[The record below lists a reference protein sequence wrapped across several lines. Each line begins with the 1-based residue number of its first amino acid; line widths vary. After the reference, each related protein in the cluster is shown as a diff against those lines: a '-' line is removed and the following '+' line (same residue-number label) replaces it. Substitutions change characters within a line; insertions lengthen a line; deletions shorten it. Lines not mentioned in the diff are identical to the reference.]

1 MTPSFSRHPV
11 DNPRIT
17 GGFGADY
24 GYKHRGVDYGAVE
37 GTPIYAPAD
46 GVSCNFYNG
55 QTTWKG
61 QQVLSFGL
69 AVCLDHGDTF
79 GQYRY
84 TLYAHMSRRVTEEG
98 DAVKAGD
105 ILGYVGHSGVA
116 DGNHLHW
123 QLCDS
128 VYFPVDISHSADP
141 IPYITEV
148 EDLTKEETLA
158 LIKELQDNGDL
169 ASTTDV
175 LSCVAQIA
183 GAEELTYT
191 DTKRIEATRLALGD
205 LKGTP
210 VKAEPVASATAT
222 TKEKSSK

>member
-1 MTPSFSRHPV
+1 MTPVFTRHPV

-24 GYKHRGVDYGAVE
+24 GYPHRGVDYGANE

-46 GVSCNFYNG
+46 GVSCGFFNG
-55 QTTWKG
+55 STTYKG
-61 QQVLSFGL
+61 RQVPAFGL
-69 AVCLDHGDTF
+69 AVCLDHGDAF
-79 GQYRY
+79 GQFRY

-128 VYFPVDISHSADP
+128 SYFPTDISHSADP

-148 EDLTKEETLA
+148 ENLTKDETLA

-175 LSCVAQIA
+175 LSCIAQIA
-183 GAEELTYT
+183 GSEPLTYT
-191 DTKRIEATRLALGD
+191 DTKRIGATRLALGD
-205 LKGTP
+205 LPGTP
-210 VKAEPVASATAT
+210 APRVTTVPA
-222 TKEKSSK
+222 TKEK